1 MRHGLDTWLST
12 PYIVVPYRLLDLY
25 LKLSSLKLSN
35 QFSDIWRAFG
45 AFMFLLEPRD
55 ERGKLRG
62 PLLLWKLSNGYVDLT
77 VHHEKEKLLLIFV
90 AGSAVQY
97 SAGPT
102 VHNGTGETVQ
112 QRYRIS
118 PIDHKDTV

>member
-1 MRHGLDTWLST
+1 LTLPAARLIFEAFIFEFPIQRYLAGFWCINVSRGFGLNT
-12 PYIVVPYRLLDLY
+12 
-25 LKLSSLKLSN
+25 
-35 QFSDIWRAFG
+35 
-45 AFMFLLEPRD
+45 
-55 ERGKLRG
+55 
-62 PLLLWKLSNGYVDLT
+62 NGY
-77 VHHEKEKLLLIFV
+77 HEKEKLLFTFV